1 MIPLFNP
8 IIAAC
13 VRSWAPNLERMH
25 LTRLLTVSS
34 VMESWSAICLFA
46 LPAAISRN
54 TLISAGVNV
63 SSVACVAISYEA
75 SGERA
80 FFPAYMPRMVSSN
93 SLCNVFFSS
102 MPERRP

>member
-1 MIPLFNP
+1 MPRFNP
-8 IIAAC
+8 MIAAW
-13 VRSWAPNLERMH
+13 VRSLAPNLERMH

-63 SSVACVAISYEA
+63 SSIACVAISYET
-75 SGERA
+75 SGER
-80 FFPAYMPRMVSSN
+80 
-93 SLCNVFFSS
+93 VFLSGVY
-102 MPERRP
+102 RTDGIQ